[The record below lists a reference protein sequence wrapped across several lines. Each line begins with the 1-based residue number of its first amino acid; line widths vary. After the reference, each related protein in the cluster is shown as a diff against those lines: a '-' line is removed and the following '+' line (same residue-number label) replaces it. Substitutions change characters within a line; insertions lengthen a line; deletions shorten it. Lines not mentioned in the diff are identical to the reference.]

1 MKRFAMSVTFPTL
14 FLVASSFSSF
24 AQSQSSTQAPIRD
37 PHAIALASR
46 SLAAMGAPSASP
58 QTNSR
63 ATGLLTMQF
72 DTPVTANVVFES
84 KGLTESRGEMQQPNG
99 TSIRVLQGGQAA
111 IKNADGSIRR
121 LNQVN
126 TFCEHVGYIPA
137 FSLLAEVP
145 NAAAQVEL
153 ITSAGT
159 NGSPDD
165 VIAVSLGQ
173 SSDPGQVV
181 IQQKLSRRLFYINSA
196 SGLVDKIE
204 YTYYSDAPNPGIPM
218 SVQEIFSDYRN
229 VAGIAVPFHRTTY
242 LDGRL
247 ESDLQL
253 NTVSFNVGIP
263 DSDFVVPGSLQ

>member
-1 MKRFAMSVTFPTL
+1 MNRLRTL
-14 FLVASSFSSF
+14 ASSAVLIASL
-24 AQSQSSTQAPIRD
+24 SQSASAQTATSSQTPIRD
-37 PHAIALASR
+37 PQAIALASR
-46 SLAAMGAPSASP
+46 SLAAMGAPSASL

-72 DTPVTANVVFES
+72 DTPVTASVVLES
-84 KGLTESRGEMQQPNG
+84 KGLTVSRAEMQQPNG
-99 TSIRVLQGGQAA
+99 TSVRVLQGGQAA

-145 NAAAQVEL
+145 NPTAQVEF

-165 VIAVSLGQ
+165 IIAVSLGQ

-181 IQQKLSRRLFYINSA
+181 IQQSLSRRLFYINSA

-229 VAGIAVPFHRTTY
+229 VAGIAVPFHRATY

-253 NTVSFNVGIP
+253 SIVSFNVGIP

>member
-1 MKRFAMSVTFPTL
+1 MYRL
-14 FLVASSFSSF
+14 RIVAFSAVLIASL
-24 AQSQSSTQAPIRD
+24 SQSASAQTATSSQTPIRD
-37 PHAIALASR
+37 PQAIALASR

-72 DTPVTANVVFES
+72 DTPVTANVVLES

-99 TSIRVLQGGQAA
+99 TSVRVLQGGQAA

-126 TFCEHVGYIPA
+126 TFCEHVGYIPV
-137 FSLLAEVP
+137 FSLLAEAP
-145 NAAAQVEL
+145 NPTAQVEL

-165 VIAVSLGQ
+165 IIAVSLGQ
-173 SSDPGQVV
+173 SSDPGQVL

-253 NTVSFNVGIP
+253 STVSFNVGIP